1 MPSYSI
7 HRNPRT
13 LPWRGCRLLAG
24 VINKIIPMFIFT
36 GCLWLQSVRGTH
48 RSLTAPESGS
58 ETRKLSELHRIVVYQ
73 NFTRANRVNPCSPK
87 WCLLRS
93 IAKHFIRPQSGPGR
107 WLLASFF
114 PHVCRLGRFPYLE
127 TNLGNNDDDAGDDN
141 DPFWRKWFYYGLLR
155 ARPASIPLAS
165 HTWLLVVVV
174 VSVDGRWYRSDS
186 TDTMA
191 RA

>member
-1 MPSYSI
+1 MKLICPTRKHMYTYKHTYTHDHTILPCCYCVTIMRPPVALIFNSSKPP
-7 HRNPRT
+7 NPA
-13 LPWRGCRLLAG
+13 LAWLLAG

-93 IAKHFIRPQSGPGR
+93 IAKHFIRPQSGPG
-107 WLLASFF
+107 
-114 PHVCRLGRFPYLE
+114 
-127 TNLGNNDDDAGDDN
+127 
-141 DPFWRKWFYYGLLR
+141 
-155 ARPASIPLAS
+155 
-165 HTWLLVVVV
+165 
-174 VSVDGRWYRSDS
+174 DGF
-186 TDTMA
+186 
-191 RA
+191 